1 MGLIIGH
8 IDLPSSDTP
17 DNICDPDRDIPWTT
31 LAHTAHAIRGHYTD
45 VELISRPGIL
55 LSITRQGVTKHVAG
69 YAHILFDG
77 GSLVVHADGTAEH
90 YDVRETAD
98 ELGRWLFVYPGDPTI
113 SRTGTSVCI
122 TCAAARTIGDG
133 GSVQSRMIQPNGNTS
148 NVSHGMVAVCN
159 VISAILWPL
168 AVSLKASQ

>member
-55 LSITRQGVTKHVAG
+55 LSITRQGVTKHVQDT
-69 YAHILFDG
+69 HIFCSMVAA
-77 GSLVVHADGTAEH
+77 SL
-90 YDVRETAD
+90 YM
-98 ELGRWLFVYPGDPTI
+98 
-113 SRTGTSVCI
+113 RTVPPSTT
-122 TCAAARTIGDG
+122 TCAKQQT
-133 GSVQSRMIQPNGNTS
+133 N
-148 NVSHGMVAVCN
+148 
-159 VISAILWPL
+159 
-168 AVSLKASQ
+168 